1 MGAFIASAAV
11 SRVEVVE
18 SGRRRRWTEDEK
30 LRIVGESLNGTRLV
44 SATAR
49 RYGISRWLLSTW
61 RRQFR
66 VRAQSAAESPPG
78 LVPAV
83 VVSELS
89 TVPGTVAPP
98 PPSEAPAPL
107 SRRIEIVVANG
118 RRLIVDIGVDEAA
131 LVRVLHVLERR

>member
-1 MGAFIASAAV
+1 MGDFIASAAV

-18 SGRRRRWTEDEK
+18 CGRRRRWTEDEK
-30 LRIVGESLNGTRLV
+30 LRIVGESLSGPRLV

-83 VVSELS
+83 IVSEPL
-89 TVPGTVAPP
+89 TAPSP
-98 PPSEAPAPL
+98 VMLRPSEAPAPL
-107 SRRIEIVVANG
+107 SSRIEIVVSNG
-118 RRLIVDIGVDEAA
+118 RRLIVDIGVDEVA
-131 LVRVLHVLERR
+131 LERVLHVLERR